1 MAGLVFLFM
10 SYAPISRMIK
20 SCISYGLGMVSE
32 PNVITVHLLYAVA
45 GGLNGSNGFGV

>member
-32 PNVITVHLLYAVA
+32 PIVVTEIV
-45 GGLNGSNGFGV
+45 NGFSGFGV

>member
-20 SCISYGLGMVSE
+20 SCISYGLGMVSDGSSVPIE
-32 PNVITVHLLYAVA
+32 GAVLCEWNT
-45 GGLNGSNGFGV
+45 GGFGV

>member
-32 PNVITVHLLYAVA
+32 PIEGAVLCEWNT
-45 GGLNGSNGFGV
+45 GGFGV